1 MTEHRRVRQIGI
13 GTVIDLKS
21 FEVYCFETLHDT
33 PGSLGFV
40 VLEKSTG
47 DYLLFCTDTKC
58 IIPQFKRK
66 FSIIALE
73 ANYDGDT
80 LARKVKSGEV
90 PEFLARRVIDNH
102 QEIHEALRY
111 ITEFCDKLKLH
122 EIHILHMSGRN
133 SDKKKT
139 KKLFEEKLM
148 IDTIYCER

>member
-47 DYLLFCTDTKC
+47 DYLLFATDTKF
-58 IIPQFKRK
+58 IPVRFKYL
-66 FSIIALE
+66 FSIIAIE
-73 ANYDGDT
+73 ASFDGDT
-80 LARKVKSGEV
+80 LARKVESGEV
-90 PEFLARRVIDNH
+90 NESLAKRLLDSH